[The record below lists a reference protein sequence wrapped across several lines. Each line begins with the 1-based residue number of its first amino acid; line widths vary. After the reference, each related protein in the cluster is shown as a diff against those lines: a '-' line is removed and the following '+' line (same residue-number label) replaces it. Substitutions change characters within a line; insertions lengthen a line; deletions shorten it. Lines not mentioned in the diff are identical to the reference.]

1 MLKAAPSL
9 KGGSGDSADFSDT
22 AAMCAETIRLQWSH
36 DNDGEIC

>member
-1 MLKAAPSL
+1 MLKAALSL
-9 KGGSGDSADFSDT
+9 KTGDSADFSGT